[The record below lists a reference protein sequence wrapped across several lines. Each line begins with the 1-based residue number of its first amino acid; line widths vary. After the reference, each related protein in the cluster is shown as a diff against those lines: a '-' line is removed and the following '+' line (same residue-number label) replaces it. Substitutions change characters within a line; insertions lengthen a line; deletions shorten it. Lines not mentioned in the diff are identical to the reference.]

1 MSATAAG
8 SAASPAVA
16 EEPAISAGEDEA
28 PANAV
33 SVATKKKEPPPEKP
47 ESIRLRALVIFS
59 FWVIILV
66 LGVPIWWKTTTIY
79 RASLPLDEM
88 KDWAEGRV
96 INHTA
101 TNLKIGTNTIRHV
114 DRSFHYEFL

>member
-1 MSATAAG
+1 MSATATG
-8 SAASPAVA
+8 LAASPAVA
-16 EEPAISAGEDEA
+16 KESTIGAGEDEA

-66 LGVPIWWKTTTIY
+66 VGVPIWWKTTTIY
-79 RASLPLDEM
+79 RASLPLDQM

-96 INHTA
+96 INYT
-101 TNLKIGTNTIRHV
+101 TMRLCIL
-114 DRSFHYEFL
+114 Y